1 MYIQF
6 IYLNISLDCFIFV
19 VIDFVMFKNGK
30 LYYDDKPEKEVKIGK
45 SCYVADCNRVFYYKA
60 ITNIIFADNTFAIA
74 TESGN
79 TKCFHWDDFRTINI
93 TYNFLK
99 DGKKFNIDCK
109 VFSSKDEA
117 LESEGLIRP
126 FMY

>member
-1 MYIQF
+1 
-6 IYLNISLDCFIFV
+6 
-19 VIDFVMFKNGK
+19 MFKNGK

-45 SCYVADCNRVFYYKA
+45 SCYVANLSKVFYYKA

-79 TKCFHWDDFRTINI
+79 TKCFHWDVFRPTSI
-93 TYNFLK
+93 TYSFFK

-117 LESEGLIRP
+117 LESVGLVKTH
-126 FMY
+126 MG

>member
-1 MYIQF
+1 
-6 IYLNISLDCFIFV
+6 
-19 VIDFVMFKNGK
+19 MFKNGK

-45 SCYVADCNRVFYYKA
+45 SCYVAYCNRVFYYKA
-60 ITNIIFADNTFAIA
+60 ITNIAFTDNTFAIA

-79 TKCFHWDDFRTINI
+79 TMCFHWCNLRTTSI

-99 DGKKFNIDCK
+99 DSTKFNIDCK

-126 FMY
+126 CIY